1 MHQLLLTASTG
12 GVELDFPS
20 WLRITHFINF
30 IMMGFLIRSGW
41 EVLASHPRL
50 YWNNQCTPG
59 SEWLKFTKDK
69 VPTTPGA
76 FTARDDQRTLSPLIS
91 LPGKAQIGLG
101 RAWHALVT
109 VIWIVNGLVYVSL
122 LFLTGQWRRIVPTS
136 WDIIPQAWESIQIYA
151 GFQIPSIEHFQPYDA
166 LQQIMYFTVVFIVAP
181 LMIATG
187 PIMSPAFCGRFPG
200 YVRLFRNRQ
209 TARSI
214 HFLGMAFY
222 CVFTVI
228 HVALVFVVHPQYNIA
243 HMMLNKP
250 YNEVDAAQFA
260 QAVTMLIGGIVFA
273 VALWI
278 FASYWS
284 LRDLRFTQTFI
295 WGLTQPI
302 RNVLLDRITSRQV
315 QKKVFTDADISPFHW
330 VNTRPPSER
339 ESTEWNRL
347 KEHEF
352 VDYRLELGGL
362 VKESKSLSIDDLK
375 KLGKEVNITMHTCMQ
390 GWTGIAKWEGVR
402 LRDVLALV
410 EKTDD
415 ARYVMVTSFG
425 HVGHTYDGRPT
436 EPYYECLDISMAM
449 EDETILAWGMNDKPL
464 PDVYGG
470 PLRLRADS
478 MHGYKMVKWVQKIE
492 WIKDYRDVGDGQG
505 GSREDSGLQHF
516 DARA

>member
-1 MHQLLLTASTG
+1 MQPTDYEPG
-12 GVELDFPS
+12 I
-20 WLRITHFINF
+20 LR
-30 IMMGFLIRSGW
+30 
-41 EVLASHPRL
+41 
-50 YWNNQCTPG
+50 Y
-59 SEWLKFTKDK
+59 
-69 VPTTPGA
+69 
-76 FTARDDQRTLSPLIS
+76 
-91 LPGKAQIGLG
+91 
-101 RAWHALVT
+101 
-109 VIWIVNGLVYVSL
+109 
-122 LFLTGQWRRIVPTS
+122 
-136 WDIIPQAWESIQIYA
+136 
-151 GFQIPSIEHFQPYDA
+151 
-166 LQQIMYFTVVFIVAP
+166 
-181 LMIATG
+181 
-187 PIMSPAFCGRFPG
+187 FPG

-315 QKKVFTDADISPFHW
+315 QKKTFTDADISPFHW
-330 VNTRPPSER
+330 VNTRPPTER

-352 VDYRLELGGL
+352 VDYRLELGGM
-362 VKESKSLSIDDLK
+362 VKESKSLSIDELK
-375 KLGKEVNITMHTCMQ
+375 QLGKEVNITMHTCMQ

-410 EKTDD
+410 EKTDE
-415 ARYVMVTSFG
+415 ARYVMVTSFY
-425 HVGHTYDGRPT
+425 HVVHLRHRPT

-464 PDVYGG
+464 PDVYGTAPSACG
-470 PLRLRADS
+470 LHARLQD
-478 MHGYKMVKWVQKIE
+478 GQ
-492 WIKDYRDVGDGQG
+492 VGSEDRVDQGLPRCWRYQG

>member
-12 GVELDFPS
+12 GVELDFPA

-50 YWNNQCTPG
+50 YWNNHCTPG
-59 SEWLKFTKDK
+59 SEWIKFTKDK

-214 HFLGMAFY
+214 HF
-222 CVFTVI
+222 
-228 HVALVFVVHPQYNIA
+228 VVHPQYNIA

-315 QKKVFTDADISPFHW
+315 QKKTFTDADISPFHW
-330 VNTRPPSER
+330 VNTRPPTER

-375 KLGKEVNITMHTCMQ
+375 QLGKEVNITMHTCMQ

-492 WIKDYRDVGDGQG
+492 WIKDYHDVGDGQG